1 MGGWARSGSYWFDE
15 ASLLLQPQETQA
27 HTRHPATTTQSPTP
41 RDLGHSCFL
50 CRFLHLQQSC
60 FERLSHVRSNTFQIG
75 FPTLGCEDCYAV
87 SQPKHRSEAK
97 DTAWPIN
104 LSLFLNPLKI
114 FSPPLLHH
122 GRVHRHHPGSGRT
135 TACGIQSRLHES
147 HTDTAEHHRAC
158 REDWRLS

>member
-1 MGGWARSGSYWFDE
+1 MGGLAPDPTGSMKPACFYSRKRLKPTRDTQLP
-15 ASLLLQPQETQA
+15 SHSPQP
-27 HTRHPATTTQSPTP
+27 RGILGIPACSAA
-41 RDLGHSCFL
+41 
-50 CRFLHLQQSC
+50 FLHLQQSC
-60 FERLSHVRSNTFQIG
+60 FRKSSHVRSSTFQIG
-75 FPTLGCEDCYAV
+75 FPSLGCEDCYAV